1 MNHRKIFYQAVIPS
15 MLAFALSGIYSVA
28 DGFFVGNSLGDN
40 ALAAINIA
48 YPLTAFIQA
57 AGTGIGMGGAVMFA
71 IHNGSGDY
79 SRSRKFFGISLLLLA
94 LSGFLFTLFFL
105 GNGER
110 ILRMFGAEGD
120 ILRLGAEY
128 FRYIAF
134 GTLFQVMATGIVP
147 FIRNMGSPVTAM
159 FAMTGGFLTN
169 ILLDYILVWV
179 LPYGMTGAAVAT
191 VIGQAVT
198 LAVCLIFLMR
208 KRELPSLSFDKE
220 TLHMAG
226 KVLFVAISPFGL
238 TFSPNIT
245 LILVNKSAVYY
256 GGNTAVACYASISYI
271 SSVVLLLLQGV
282 SDGSQPLISLCY
294 GKKRNPAGGIL
305 SEYGLS
311 LCPCR
316 IRRLYAGH
324 LFQPGACRRFVRGL
338 PRGNGKCRP
347 YLSCFYRG
355 LSVCWHL
362 PDYHLLFLRNGE
374 KPACLYP
381 YLWRTSVPAA
391 FSHCI
396 SAAVGH

>member
-208 KRELPSLSFDKE
+208 KRELPSLSLIKKRCTWPEKSF
-220 TLHMAG
+220 LWQYRHSG
-226 KVLFVAISPFGL
+226 SLFH
-238 TFSPNIT
+238 
-245 LILVNKSAVYY
+245 LILPLSSLTKAP
-256 GGNTAVACYASISYI
+256 YI
-271 SSVVLLLLQGV
+271 MEG
-282 SDGSQPLISLCY
+282 
-294 GKKRNPAGGIL
+294 
-305 SEYGLS
+305 
-311 LCPCR
+311 
-316 IRRLYAGH
+316 IRRWPVTLPSAIYP
-324 LFQPGACRRFVRGL
+324 LLSFCCCRVSVTEVSRSSAFAMEKKKSGRRHPIGIWPIAL
-338 PRGNGKCRP
+338 PLP
-347 YLSCFYRG
+347 YPPP
-355 LSVCWHL
+355 VCWSSFSAGSMPPL
-362 PDYHLLFLRNGE
+362 CSGP
-374 KPACLYP
+374 PA
-381 YLWRTSVPAA
+381 R
-391 FSHCI
+391 
-396 SAAVGH
+396 